1 MCTLT
6 FIARKRGFALGMNRD
21 EKLARVAALPP
32 LIGPAGGR
40 RALFPSE
47 PGGGTWIGVNDTG
60 VCFALINWYA
70 IKTQVSGPSVSRGE
84 VVRSALAADAP
95 GAAAKILGGLP
106 LNRVNPFRL
115 LGFFPAG
122 RNMIEWRWNLKAL
135 EPLRHPWE
143 TKHWISSGFD
153 EPGAQQSRGQT
164 FAAALRQPSAG
175 GLAWLRRLHRSHEPA
190 CGPYSTCMHRA
201 DAATVSYTEV
211 IVSARAAK
219 MHYHSGPPCAQAKCF
234 DLNLGLIATIR
245 SQP

>member
-1 MCTLT
+1 MCTL
-6 FIARKRGFALGMNRD
+6 IHRPENEVLLLGMNRD

-40 RALFPSE
+40 RARFPSE

-135 EPLRHPWE
+135 EPLRHSWE
-143 TKHWISSGFD
+143 IKHWISSGFD

-164 FAAALRQPSAG
+164 FCGRAATTIRRRP
-175 GLAWLRRLHRSHEPA
+175 GLAAPPPSLPRTCLRALFKLYAPRGCGDRELHRSHRV
-190 CGPYSTCMHRA
+190 RA
-201 DAATVSYTEV
+201 RRETALPRRATLC
-211 IVSARAAK
+211 AGK
-219 MHYHSGPPCAQAKCF
+219 MF
-234 DLNLGLIATIR
+234 
-245 SQP
+245 